1 MVSIPKE
8 ELLGSIPEENQP
20 IKELILEQLH
30 NPKDGKFSYNNSS
43 DALGASDPFFTIEK
57 PREGAYNLDNLYDW
71 YLSKNPNFLPVNTEG
86 LNIQVP
92 EFAFLIAIMA
102 KDLLILKKTRKYP
115 QKHFKNTS
123 PSNKYT
129 TDYERTY
136 FKCDIDSMVLSSN
149 SKKELDDSKS
159 DFVLNLINKFITTG
173 YSYLAFLEI
182 LKHYLSIFNIGAL
195 YSPEITNSIC
205 KDIKIIDKLIK
216 KPYII
221 FPTTVQLSY
230 AKVIYTIQAPLI
242 NFRLSNNRKLIHDTF
257 ESPIIELSHDI
268 DFHSRKTHMWEISAH
283 NNNQPF
289 NPKIE
294 YPIINTIIQ
303 KLKPYISNTTG
314 TQPDNYNNQLLT
326 FIIFYIIHE
335 SGTVRDLFNLHSSI
349 ITLTKPNVINNNVFL
364 EDEKLRNAVK
374 YAYNQTPKQNRNDI
388 SKEVNVT
395 IPLLKYILDNFGDLW
410 KSLEKLLSG
419 GAYIKTKHQSQRK
432 HRTYYKSKTEKQMK
446 ARYKGKTQRRT
457 TQRRTT
463 QRRTAKRI
471 LKY

>member
-1 MVSIPKE
+1 MVSISKE
-8 ELLGSIPEENQP
+8 ELLGSISEDLTS
-20 IKELILEQLH
+20 IKTLIEAQLH

-57 PREGAYNLDNLYDW
+57 AREEEYNLDNLYDW
-71 YLSKNPNFLPVNTEG
+71 YLSKNPNCLPVNTEG
-86 LNIQVP
+86 LHIQVP
-92 EFAFLIAIMA
+92 EFAFLIAVMA

-115 QKHFKNTS
+115 QKHLKNTS
-123 PSNKYT
+123 TSNKYT

-136 FKCDIDSMVLSSN
+136 FKCDIDSMVLHEQ
-149 SKKELDDSKS
+149 KELDDSKS

-182 LKHYLSIFNIGAL
+182 LKHYLSIFNIGDI
-195 YSPEITNSIC
+195 YHPEITESIC

-221 FPTTVQLSY
+221 FPTTIQLSY
-230 AKVIYTIQAPLI
+230 AKVIYTMQAPLI

-314 TQPDNYNNQLLT
+314 TTPDNYNNQLLT

-349 ITLTKPNVINNNVFL
+349 ITLTIPNVITNNVFL

-374 YAYNQTPKQNRNDI
+374 YAYNQTTKQTFDI
-388 SKEVNVT
+388 SKNVNVT
-395 IPLLKYILDNFGDLW
+395 IPLLEYILDNFGDLW
-410 KSLEKLLSG
+410 ESLEEPLSDS
-419 GAYIKTKHQSQRK
+419 AYINPKHQSQRK
-432 HRTYYKSKTEKQMK
+432 HRTYYKSKTEKQMRAK
-446 ARYKGKTQRRT
+446 YKRRT
-457 TQRRTT
+457 KRRTSKQRT
-463 QRRTAKRI
+463 SERRTKRI
-471 LKY
+471 SKY

>member
-8 ELLGSIPEENQP
+8 ELLNSISEDLTS
-20 IKELILEQLH
+20 IKTLIKDQLH

-57 PREGAYNLDNLYDW
+57 PSEGAYNLDNLYDW

-102 KDLLILKKTRKYP
+102 KDLLILKKTRQYP
-115 QKHFKNTS
+115 QKDLKNTS
-123 PSNKYT
+123 TSNKYT

-136 FKCDIDSMVLSSN
+136 FKCDIDSMVLHQQ
-149 SKKELDDSKS
+149 KELDNSKS
-159 DFVLNLINKFITTG
+159 DFVLNLINTFITTG

-182 LKHYLSIFNIGAL
+182 LKHYLSIFNIGEL
-195 YSPEITNSIC
+195 YFENTQKIC

-221 FPTTVQLSY
+221 FPTTIQLSY
-230 AKVIYTIQAPLI
+230 AKVIYTMQAPLI

-314 TQPDNYNNQLLT
+314 TTPDNYNNQLLT
-326 FIIFYIIHE
+326 FIIFYIMHE

-349 ITLTKPNVINNNVFL
+349 ITLTIQNVITNNVFL
-364 EDEKLRNAVK
+364 EDKKLKNAVE
-374 YAYNQTPKQNRNDI
+374 YAYNQTTKQNLNDI

-395 IPLLKYILDNFGDLW
+395 IPLLEYILDNFGDLW
-410 KSLEKLLSG
+410 ESLEEPLSDI
-419 GAYIKTKHQSQRK
+419 AYIKTKHQSQRK
-432 HRTYYKSKTEKQMK
+432 HKTYYKSKTMK
-446 ARYKGKTQRRT
+446 AKYKRRT
-457 TQRRTT
+457 SKRRASKRRTSK
-463 QRRTAKRI
+463 RRTS
-471 LKY
+471 KYFLTI